1 MAAVI
6 KHVRRRGDGYE
17 YHRRVPQDVVRD
29 LNALEAHFNGTK
41 LFRRSLGTRDAGE
54 LLIAAE
60 VKRLEYETLLAA
72 ARGKSISSVSRLPAA
87 PLKAVT
93 VDLLAEIADEHRLR
107 VRRPWLNAYLLAEQ
121 SQDHADVLDQMV
133 SEREMFAEETK
144 ALLIKQGMRGKEP
157 NHQSPIQMAE
167 ELIERLGLDAPLGSI
182 DRSQVALAIR
192 NGTKTGQADIDQI
205 LCGDLPATPNRIQT
219 TPTSGSGGS
228 TLRDATNRYLAD
240 RSLRPKTKRDVLKS
254 LEMFEQTIG
263 NKRLDDLT
271 REDFAQF
278 IQSLA
283 TKQVG
288 GRSQNSIVRMIAP
301 ATVEKRLKFLRTA
314 INHAIEKGMHNGGNP
329 ATNFDISAWV
339 KAPDKSVMPNRR
351 GFRTDEVKLVFEH
364 PWFTGCASP
373 TNSHSPGKF
382 KLAGVH
388 YWAPVVALL
397 TGCRAAELGGLK
409 LSEVQ
414 LDVEFPHL
422 NIRDNEYRPTKKGY
436 ARAVPLLDMLMDH
449 GFPKYVERIKASGA
463 DRLFPDWKPPKKAG
477 AFNKDDA
484 AWSNADHVRAFNRT
498 VITHTLGQFIAKGS
512 RSEVTF
518 HSFRGAFK
526 SMLGLSRHG
535 VAANVINEVVGHSKN
550 GMDQRYVG
558 TVPLEE
564 TYPSIR
570 SCTYQGLVLPDAPN
584 QSVS

>member
-17 YHRRVPQDVVRD
+17 YHRRVPQDIVRD
-29 LNALEAHFNGTK
+29 QNALEAHFNGAK
-41 LFRRSLGTRDAGE
+41 LFRRSLGTRNVSE
-54 LLIAAE
+54 LLMAAE
-60 VKRLEYETLLAA
+60 EKRLEFEGILAM
-72 ARGKSISSVSRLPAA
+72 ARGKNMSSASSMRIA
-87 PLKAVT
+87 PLKTVT
-93 VDLLAEIADEHRLR
+93 AAMLAEIAEEHRLR
-107 VRRPWLNAYLLAEQ
+107 IRRPWVHAYIQAEQ
-121 SQDHADVLDQMV
+121 SPEHIDVLEQMV
-133 SEREMFAEETK
+133 HEREMFAEETK
-144 ALLIKQGMRGKEP
+144 ALLVTQGMRGTEP
-157 NHQSPIQMAE
+157 NRQSPIQMAE
-167 ELIERLGLDAPLGSI
+167 ELVDSRGLDAPARSVEL
-182 DRSQVALAIR
+182 SQVALAIR
-192 NGTKTGQADIDQI
+192 NGIKTGHADIDKI
-205 LCGDLPATPNRIQT
+205 LEGDLPATPTGIQVA
-219 TPTSGSGGS
+219 PTSVSVGP
-228 TLRDATNRYLAD
+228 TLRDATTRYLTD
-240 RSLRPKTKRDVLKS
+240 RSLRPKTQRDVLKS
-254 LEMFEQTIG
+254 LEMFEDAIG
-263 NKRLDDLT
+263 NKRLVDLT
-271 REDFAQF
+271 RDDFARF
-278 IQSLA
+278 IESLA
-283 TKQVG
+283 TKRVG

-339 KAPDKSVMPNRR
+339 KAPDKSIMPSRR
-351 GFRTDEVKLVFEH
+351 GFRTSEVKLVFEH
-364 PWFTGCASP
+364 PWFTGCASS
-373 TNSHSPGKF
+373 TNTHSPGNF

-409 LSEVQ
+409 LSEVAM
-414 LDVEFPHL
+414 DGEFPHL
-422 NIRDNEYRPTKKGY
+422 IIRDNEFRPTKKGY

-449 GFPKYVERIKASGA
+449 GFQGYVERIRASGA

-498 VITHTLGQFIAKGS
+498 VINHTLGQFITKGS

-535 VAANVINEVVGHSKN
+535 VAPNVINEVVGHAKN
-550 GMDQRYVG
+550 GMDQRYIG

-570 SCTYQGLVLPDAPN
+570 SCTYEGLVLPDAP
-584 QSVS
+584 